1 MRPHCLAL
9 AMALFLA
16 GCAGTPAPEPEY
28 YLLRSRAVLEAP
40 DGAVA
45 RIGLGS
51 VQVASYIDQAGIV
64 VETDT
69 GSLRPARYH
78 QWAEPL
84 RESLRDFLAREVAA
98 KLGQPVRATPYRD
111 TDWRQQTDTVID
123 LRIELLH
130 GTVDGAAELAARW
143 ALVDPEARELRSE
156 YEFSRRRALAT
167 SGYPA
172 LVDAER
178 ALLRELAGAIAASL

>member
-1 MRPHCLAL
+1 
-9 AMALFLA
+9 MALFLA
-16 GCAGTPAPEPEY
+16 GCAGTEY
-28 YLLRSRAVLEAP
+28 YLLRSRAALEAP

-45 RIGLGS
+45 RISLGS

-130 GTVDGAAELAARW
+130 GTRDGAAELAARW

-156 YEFSRRRALAT
+156 YEFSRRRALTT

-178 ALLRELAGAIAASL
+178 ALLRELAEAIAASL